1 MNKSAGKATKHLAGP
16 NLIRLRVRPVRV
28 PGRKKILA
36 TIVFLFSFVDGGE
49 SALESNKVFA
59 DSQ

>member
-1 MNKSAGKATKHLAGP
+1 
-16 NLIRLRVRPVRV
+16 VRV